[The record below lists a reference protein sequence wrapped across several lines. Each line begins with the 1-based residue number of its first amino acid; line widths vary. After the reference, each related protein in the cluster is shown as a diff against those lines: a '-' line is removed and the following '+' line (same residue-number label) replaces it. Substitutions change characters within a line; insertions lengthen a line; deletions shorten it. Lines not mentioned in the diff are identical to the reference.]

1 MTRVALLTPFAAPS
15 VGGNAVTVGRI
26 ARGLRQRGLDV
37 RVWDLSATP
46 PATIEAQIEGY
57 RPALLHAFHARRAG
71 PLALD
76 LASRLGVPLVVTL
89 TGTDANHDL
98 VDADRAAT
106 VRRILD
112 GASLLTAFHE
122 SIVEQVVRIA
132 PALRLRLLVVP
143 QSVQM
148 DGAEPFDLP
157 ARWPLP
163 ADRVLFVFAA
173 GIRAVKAP
181 RRPLASLDAL
191 AVSDPRLRL
200 LYAGPVLDPGEG
212 EALKRA
218 LAPRPWAHHVGS
230 VPPAQMA
237 SLLAQADVVLNCS
250 VSEGGMANS
259 VLEALA
265 LERAVLVSDVPGNR
279 ALVQDEVT
287 GLTFADDAELATKA
301 ERLVR
306 DAALRARL
314 GRAGRA
320 LVERQY
326 PIARELDGYIGAYRR
341 VSVAVPSA

>member
-1 MTRVALLTPFAAPS
+1 MRRVALLPPFPAPS
-15 VGGNAVTVGRI
+15 GGGNAVTVSRI
-26 ARGLRQRGLDV
+26 ARGLRHRGLDV

-57 RPALLHAFHARRAG
+57 RPDLMHAFHARRAG

-76 LASRLGVPLVVTL
+76 LASRLEVPLVVPL

-98 VDADRAAT
+98 VEADSRAP
-106 VRRILD
+106 VRRVLD
-112 GASLLTAFHE
+112 AASLVTAFHE

-132 PALRLRLLVVP
+132 PALRSRLLVVP
-143 QSVQM
+143 QSVNM

-181 RRPLASLDAL
+181 RRPLAPLDAV

-200 LYAGPVLDPGEG
+200 LYAGPILDPGEG
-212 EALKRA
+212 EALQRA
-218 LAPRPWAHHVGS
+218 LGPRPWARHVGS

-265 LERAVLVSDVPGNR
+265 LERAVLVSDGPGNR
-279 ALVQDEVT
+279 ALVQNDVT

-301 ERLVR
+301 RRLVQ

-314 GRAGRA
+314 GRAGPG
-320 LVERQY
+320 LV
-326 PIARELDGYIGAYRR
+326 
-341 VSVAVPSA
+341 

>member
-1 MTRVALLTPFAAPS
+1 MNRS
-15 VGGNAVTVGRI
+15 
-26 ARGLRQRGLDV
+26 
-37 RVWDLSATP
+37 S
-46 PATIEAQIEGY
+46 
-57 RPALLHAFHARRAG
+57 
-71 PLALD
+71 
-76 LASRLGVPLVVTL
+76 SRSS
-89 TGTDANHDL
+89 
-98 VDADRAAT
+98 R
-106 VRRILD
+106 
-112 GASLLTAFHE
+112 SL
-122 SIVEQVVRIA
+122 
-132 PALRLRLLVVP
+132 PALRSRLLVVP

-181 RRPLASLDAL
+181 RRPLAPLDAV

-200 LYAGPVLDPGEG
+200 LYVGPILDPGEG

-237 SLLAQADVVLNCS
+237 SLLGQADVVLNCS

-279 ALVQDEVT
+279 ALVEDEVT

-301 ERLVR
+301 ERLVQ

-320 LVERQY
+320 LVERQFPDRAGAGWLPRRVPARQRRG
-326 PIARELDGYIGAYRR
+326 PIRVSDGCRR
-341 VSVAVPSA
+341 VSVEQGRAACLRRSARGVSGETCRVRRSGVVSGVAQALLSRPSATWKPRPP